1 MCSCRPARTHSE
13 HERPVCDGLQGVT
26 RASGEALDTLG
37 ELSWVSLFSCSSHP
51 TVPPLVQFHGA
62 GSFFRPSG
70 TFLLFP
76 RIQVGE
82 VFVIQLGQRM
92 RESCCLLG
100 VRITLLFCRCLP
112 RSKGTQNFFVVHGA
126 IPRLR
131 YDGPAE
137 LRGTQFHLLCI
148 SSGCPQCGEYHDL
161 QLELSAFL
169 FQCARMLFAFSGAG
183 SRHTSR
189 CRDASERDRRV
200 DLFREVVTR
209 PDGSVEVLTNPTKAA
224 HGSVPVLRSC

>member
-1 MCSCRPARTHSE
+1 MT
-13 HERPVCDGLQGVT
+13 
-26 RASGEALDTLG
+26 
-37 ELSWVSLFSCSSHP
+37 LFSCSSRL

-112 RSKGTQNFFVVHGA
+112 LSKETQNFIVVHGA

-148 SSGCPQCGEYHDL
+148 SSGCPQCGEYHDGSSCS
-161 QLELSAFL
+161 LSFL
-169 FQCARMLFAFSGAG
+169 FY
-183 SRHTSR
+183 
-189 CRDASERDRRV
+189 
-200 DLFREVVTR
+200 
-209 PDGSVEVLTNPTKAA
+209 
-224 HGSVPVLRSC
+224 VPVRQDVIGFCQMPDLGTLPAAAMPAKETAGWTYSGRWLQNPLDLQKFRKLQPRQHMAEFQCCGLAEDTLCAVTTGSDAPVQIPRPLSS